1 MTQPIIDLFALTG
14 RAAIVTG
21 GAGPLGTVIAET
33 LAELGSSVIVVDRPG
48 ADPEAGAEAL
58 GRYGG
63 RHLGI
68 VADLA
73 VDGACEEVI
82 ATVEEKYGRLDIVV
96 NNAALTGGSDL
107 PGYVAPFAEQSA
119 EAFMVASRLNV
130 VAPFLLVQ
138 RAQTLLEQ
146 SPSGSVINLSSI
158 YGLVAPNMSLYEGTA
173 MGNPAAYGATKAGL
187 AHLTRYMATV
197 LGPHIRANAI
207 APGGIARGQSAD
219 FVERYER
226 LTPLRRMASED
237 DFRGVIAW
245 LAGDA
250 SAYVTGQ
257 VIAVDGGW
265 TAW

>member
-1 MTQPIIDLFALTG
+1 M
-14 RAAIVTG
+14 
-21 GAGPLGTVIAET
+21 IART
-33 LAELGSSVIVVDRPG
+33 LAELGANVVVVDRPG
-48 ADPEAGAEAL
+48 AGPEKAAETL
-58 GRYGG
+58 GQVGG
-63 RHLGI
+63 SHLGI
-68 VADLA
+68 TADLA
-73 VDGACEEVI
+73 ADGACDVVI
-82 ATVEEKYGRLDIVV
+82 AQVEETYGRLDIVV

-107 PGYVAPFAEQSA
+107 PGYVAPFADQSA
-119 EAFMVASRLNV
+119 DAFMAASRLNV

-138 RAQTLLEQ
+138 RAQALLQ
-146 SPSGSVINLSSI
+146 LSPCASVINLSSI
-158 YGLVAPNMSLYEGTA
+158 YGLVAPNMSLYEGTS

-207 APGGIARGQSAD
+207 APGGIARGQNPD

-226 LTPLRRMASED
+226 LTPLRRMATEA
-237 DFRGVIAW
+237 DFRGVVAW